1 MESNVNSYKLEQN
14 NKEYVLTTSIIDNEL
29 KISCKNKAEPTTIF
43 SRAFTVED
51 LQKID
56 EIFKIIKVPLDAIK
70 WIDEAL
76 KVQKVGVIDE
86 PPSFKIKFVI
96 TTKGIT
102 NQIDIPLTKEGEKA
116 SVSVKEETKTE
127 VKTNIVEE
135 TKEIKNETTID
146 DLQFNRE
153 VGLDPSKVLR
163 HTLHGDKA
171 SQIMSSIEAEQ
182 KNYLSHMNY
191 NINNTYESYTPQY
204 EGSTNF
210 NIGTTFDSY
219 PVQTQGYQIMEDNTN
234 ITPTF
239 TNYENNYQYEGT
251 NYDINQYSN
260 INVQED
266 ATNYIGNTPEI
277 ITDSTAQY
285 TTMDNNYTFPET
297 STQYNIGEYTE
308 SSAQYVESSNQYA
321 NTYDYSNNISLP
333 IETGEIQTTSGF
345 ESQPYI
351 TPADDISG
359 QLNQFTTTTPNYETY
374 DQGTTG
380 GNYEQYFSNT
390 PEYIPQYN
398 ESSYANA
405 EYNTVETGNI
415 ETYGVETTGNLENFG
430 VNLPET
436 NITENPTN
444 DIEMLKTKVDELMGF
459 KSKMGEL
466 NNFKD
471 KIEQMDLVKSQAEEI
486 KQLKSKI
493 AELTSPKK
501 SEEKTDEETLKNRI
515 KELEDIKLK
524 HEQEIKDL
532 KLQSAK
538 KSEIKEE
545 VEEEEKEEEKEKEK
559 EEKEIKQEVKEEKE
573 IKQEVKEEVKEV
585 KQEINEIKE
594 IKKEAPKIEKRHVFG
609 ERTQKYKV
617 KGNIIHNKDEIE
629 LITRKIN
636 KVNKKI
642 TLNLIYKATVDS
654 DKASAFHEKCD
665 GAKSSL
671 VLIETD
677 DGKRFGGFTTSSWSG
692 DCIDKKDEDAF
703 VFSLD
708 KMKVYTNI
716 PDEDAIGCYPKYG
729 PIFLGCQIRIYDN
742 AFTKGG
748 TTFEKGLNYNTEEDY
763 ELTDGNREFK
773 VKEIEVYEVVA
784 E

>member
-14 NKEYVLTTSIIDNEL
+14 NKDYILTTSIIDNEL
-29 KISCKNKAEPTTIF
+29 KISCKNKEDPTLIY
-43 SRAFTVED
+43 SRTFTMEA

-56 EIFKIIKVPLDAIK
+56 EIFKIIKTPLDAIK

-76 KVQKVGVIDE
+76 KVQKVGIIDE
-86 PPSFKIKFVI
+86 ASSFKLKFVI

-102 NQIDIPLTKEGEKA
+102 NQIDIPLNKEGEKA
-116 SVSVKEETKTE
+116 SISVKEETKTE
-127 VKTNIVEE
+127 IKTDIVEE
-135 TKEIKNETTID
+135 SKEIKKEETID
-146 DLQFNRE
+146 DNQFSRE
-153 VGLDPSKVLR
+153 IGLDPSKVLR

-171 SQIMSSIEAEQ
+171 SQILSSIEEEQ
-182 KNYLSHMNY
+182 KNILSQINY
-191 NINNTYESYTPQY
+191 NINNTYDSFTPQY
-204 EGSTNF
+204 EENTNI
-210 NIGTTFDSY
+210 NIGTTFDSF
-219 PVQTQGYQIMEDNTN
+219 PVQEQGYQITEDNTN
-234 ITPTF
+234 IIPTV
-239 TNYENNYQYEGT
+239 TSNETNYQYEGT
-251 NYDINQYSN
+251 NYDLNQYSN
-260 INVQED
+260 TYVQED
-266 ATNYIGNTPEI
+266 VTNIVGNTPEI
-277 ITDSTAQY
+277 LTDSTAQY

-308 SSAQYVESSNQYA
+308 SSAQYAESSNQYT
-321 NTYDYSNNISLP
+321 NTYDFSNNVELP
-333 IETGEIQTTSGF
+333 VETGEIQTSSGF
-345 ESQPYI
+345 DYSKPYI
-351 TPADDISG
+351 APADDISG
-359 QLNQFTTTTPNYETY
+359 QLNQFTTTTTTTNYENY

-380 GNYEQYFSNT
+380 ENYEQYISNAT
-390 PEYIPQYN
+390 ENIPQYS
-398 ESSYANA
+398 ESNYVNA

-415 ETYGVETTGNLENFG
+415 ETYGVESTANLENYG
-430 VNLPET
+430 VNIAET
-436 NITENPTN
+436 NIITDNNQTN

-459 KSKMGEL
+459 KSQIGEL
-466 NNFKD
+466 NNFKE
-471 KIEQMDLVKSQAEEI
+471 KIEQMDLVKTQAEEI

-501 SEEKTDEETLKNRI
+501 SEEKTDEESLKNKI
-515 KELEDIKLK
+515 KELEYIKLK
-524 HEQEIKDL
+524 YEQEIKDL

-538 KSEIKEE
+538 KSE
-545 VEEEEKEEEKEKEK
+545 
-559 EEKEIKQEVKEEKE
+559 VKEEKE
-573 IKQEVKEEVKEV
+573 VKV
-585 KQEINEIKE
+585 E
-594 IKKEAPKIEKRHVFG
+594 IKKEAPKIEKKHVFG
-609 ERTQKYKV
+609 EKTQKYKV
-617 KGNIIHNKDEIE
+617 KGDIIHNKDEIE

-665 GAKSSL
+665 SAKSSL
-671 VLIETD
+671 VLVETD
-677 DGKRFGGFTTSSWSG
+677 EGKRFGGFTTSSWSG
-692 DCIDKKDEDAF
+692 DCVDKKDEDAF

-708 KMKVYTNI
+708 KMKVYPNI

-748 TTFEKGLNYNTEEDY
+748 TTFEKGLNFNTQEDY

>member
-14 NKEYVLTTSIIDNEL
+14 NKDYILTTSIIDNEL
-29 KISCKNKAEPTTIF
+29 KISCENKEDPTLIYSRTFTIE
-43 SRAFTVED
+43 AF
-51 LQKID
+51 QKID
-56 EIFKIIKVPLDAIK
+56 EIFKIIKTPLDAIK

-76 KVQKVGVIDE
+76 KVQKVGIIDE
-86 PPSFKIKFVI
+86 ASSFKLKFVI
-96 TTKGIT
+96 TTKGVT
-102 NQIDIPLTKEGEKA
+102 NQIDIPLNKEGEKA
-116 SVSVKEETKTE
+116 SISVKEETKTE
-127 VKTNIVEE
+127 IKTDIVEE
-135 TKEIKNETTID
+135 SKEIKKEETID
-146 DLQFNRE
+146 DNQFSRE
-153 VGLDPSKVLR
+153 IGLDPSKVLK

-171 SQIMSSIEAEQ
+171 SQILSSIEEEQ
-182 KNYLSHMNY
+182 KNILSQINY
-191 NINNTYESYTPQY
+191 NINNTYDSFTPQY
-204 EGSTNF
+204 EENTNM
-210 NIGTTFDSY
+210 NIGTTFDSF
-219 PVQTQGYQIMEDNTN
+219 PVQEQGYQITEDNTN
-234 ITPTF
+234 IIPTV
-239 TNYENNYQYEGT
+239 TSNETNYQYEGT
-251 NYDINQYSN
+251 NYDLNQYSN
-260 INVQED
+260 TYVQED
-266 ATNYIGNTPEI
+266 VTNIVGNTPEI
-277 ITDSTAQY
+277 LTDSTAQY

-308 SSAQYVESSNQYA
+308 SSAQYAESSNQYT
-321 NTYDYSNNISLP
+321 NTYDFSNNVELP
-333 IETGEIQTTSGF
+333 VETGEIQTSSGF
-345 ESQPYI
+345 DYSKPYI
-351 TPADDISG
+351 APADDISG
-359 QLNQFTTTTPNYETY
+359 QLNQFTTTTTTTNYENY

-380 GNYEQYFSNT
+380 ENYEQYISNAT
-390 PEYIPQYN
+390 ENIPQYS
-398 ESSYANA
+398 ESNYVNA

-415 ETYGVETTGNLENFG
+415 ETYGVESTANLENYG
-430 VNLPET
+430 VNIAET
-436 NITENPTN
+436 NIITDNNQTN

-459 KSKMGEL
+459 KSQIGEL
-466 NNFKD
+466 NNFKE
-471 KIEQMDLVKSQAEEI
+471 KIEQMDLVKTQAEEI

-501 SEEKTDEETLKNRI
+501 SEEKTDEESLKNKI

-538 KSEIKEE
+538 KSEVK
-545 VEEEEKEEEKEKEK
+545 EEKEKE
-559 EEKEIKQEVKEEKE
+559 VK
-573 IKQEVKEEVKEV
+573 V
-585 KQEINEIKE
+585 E
-594 IKKEAPKIEKRHVFG
+594 IKKEAPKIEKKHVFG
-609 ERTQKYKV
+609 EKTQKYKV
-617 KGNIIHNKDEIE
+617 KGDIIHNKDEIE

-665 GAKSSL
+665 SAKSSL
-671 VLIETD
+671 VLVETD
-677 DGKRFGGFTTSSWSG
+677 EGKRFGGFTTSSWSG
-692 DCIDKKDEDAF
+692 DCVDKKDEDAF

-708 KMKVYTNI
+708 KMKVYPNI

-748 TTFEKGLNYNTEEDY
+748 TTFEKGLNFNTQEDY

>member
-14 NKEYVLTTSIIDNEL
+14 NKDYILTTSIIDNEL
-29 KISCKNKAEPTTIF
+29 KISCKNKDDPTLIYSRTFTIE
-43 SRAFTVED
+43 A

-56 EIFKIIKVPLDAIK
+56 EIFKIIKTPLDAIK

-76 KVQKVGVIDE
+76 KVQKVGIIDE
-86 PPSFKIKFVI
+86 ASSFKLKFVI

-102 NQIDIPLTKEGEKA
+102 NQIDIPLNKEGEKA
-116 SVSVKEETKTE
+116 SISVKEETKTE
-127 VKTNIVEE
+127 IKTDIVEE
-135 TKEIKNETTID
+135 SKEIKKEETID
-146 DLQFNRE
+146 DNQFSRE
-153 VGLDPSKVLR
+153 IGLDPSKVLR

-171 SQIMSSIEAEQ
+171 SQILSSIEEEQ
-182 KNYLSHMNY
+182 KNILSQINY
-191 NINNTYESYTPQY
+191 NINNTYDSFTPQY
-204 EGSTNF
+204 EENTNI
-210 NIGTTFDSY
+210 NIGTTFDSF
-219 PVQTQGYQIMEDNTN
+219 PVQEQGYQITEDNTN
-234 ITPTF
+234 IIPTV
-239 TNYENNYQYEGT
+239 TSNETNYQYEGT
-251 NYDINQYSN
+251 NYDLNQYSN
-260 INVQED
+260 TYVQED
-266 ATNYIGNTPEI
+266 VTNIVGNTPEI
-277 ITDSTAQY
+277 LTDSTAQY

-308 SSAQYVESSNQYA
+308 SSAQYAESSNQYT
-321 NTYDYSNNISLP
+321 NTYDFSNNVELP
-333 IETGEIQTTSGF
+333 VETGEIQTSSGF
-345 ESQPYI
+345 DYSKPYI
-351 TPADDISG
+351 APADDISG
-359 QLNQFTTTTPNYETY
+359 QLNQFTTTTTTNYENY

-380 GNYEQYFSNT
+380 ENYEQYISNST
-390 PEYIPQYN
+390 ENIPQYS
-398 ESSYANA
+398 ESNYVNA

-415 ETYGVETTGNLENFG
+415 ETYGVESTANLENYG
-430 VNLPET
+430 VNIAET
-436 NITENPTN
+436 NIITDNNQTN

-459 KSKMGEL
+459 KSQIGEL
-466 NNFKD
+466 NNFKE
-471 KIEQMDLVKSQAEEI
+471 KIEQMDLVKTQAEEI

-501 SEEKTDEETLKNRI
+501 SEEKTDEESLKNKI

-538 KSEIKEE
+538 KSEVK
-545 VEEEEKEEEKEKEK
+545 EEKEKE
-559 EEKEIKQEVKEEKE
+559 VK
-573 IKQEVKEEVKEV
+573 V
-585 KQEINEIKE
+585 E
-594 IKKEAPKIEKRHVFG
+594 IKKEAPKIEKKHVFG
-609 ERTQKYKV
+609 EKTQKYKV
-617 KGNIIHNKDEIE
+617 KGDIIHNKDEIE

-665 GAKSSL
+665 SAKSSL
-671 VLIETD
+671 VLVETD
-677 DGKRFGGFTTSSWSG
+677 EGKRFGGFTTSSWSG
-692 DCIDKKDEDAF
+692 DCVDKKDEDAF

-708 KMKVYTNI
+708 KMKVYPNI

-748 TTFEKGLNYNTEEDY
+748 TTFEKGLNFNTQEDY

>member
-14 NKEYVLTTSIIDNEL
+14 NKDYILTTSIIDNEL
-29 KISCKNKAEPTTIF
+29 KISCKNKEDPTLIYSRTFTIE
-43 SRAFTVED
+43 A

-56 EIFKIIKVPLDAIK
+56 EIFKIIKTPLDAIK

-76 KVQKVGVIDE
+76 KVQKVGIIDE
-86 PPSFKIKFVI
+86 ASSFKLKFVI

-102 NQIDIPLTKEGEKA
+102 NQIDIPLNKEGEKA
-116 SVSVKEETKTE
+116 SISVKEETKTE
-127 VKTNIVEE
+127 IKTDIVEE
-135 TKEIKNETTID
+135 SKEIKKEETID
-146 DLQFNRE
+146 DNQFSRE
-153 VGLDPSKVLR
+153 IGLDPSKVLR

-171 SQIMSSIEAEQ
+171 SQILSSIEEEQ
-182 KNYLSHMNY
+182 KNILSQINY
-191 NINNTYESYTPQY
+191 NINNTYDSFTPQY
-204 EGSTNF
+204 EENTNI
-210 NIGTTFDSY
+210 NIGTTFDSF
-219 PVQTQGYQIMEDNTN
+219 PVQDQGYQITEDNTN
-234 ITPTF
+234 IIPTV
-239 TNYENNYQYEGT
+239 TSNETNYQYEGT
-251 NYDINQYSN
+251 NYDLNQYSN
-260 INVQED
+260 TYVQED
-266 ATNYIGNTPEI
+266 VTNIVGNTPEI
-277 ITDSTAQY
+277 LTDSTAQY

-308 SSAQYVESSNQYA
+308 SSAQYAESSNQYT
-321 NTYDYSNNISLP
+321 NTYDYSNNVELP
-333 IETGEIQTTSGF
+333 VETGEIQTSSGF
-345 ESQPYI
+345 DYSKPYI
-351 TPADDISG
+351 APADDISG
-359 QLNQFTTTTPNYETY
+359 QLNQFTTTTTTTNYENY

-380 GNYEQYFSNT
+380 ENYEQYISNAT
-390 PEYIPQYN
+390 ENIPQYS
-398 ESSYANA
+398 ESNYVNA

-415 ETYGVETTGNLENFG
+415 ETYGVESTANLENYG
-430 VNLPET
+430 VNIAET
-436 NITENPTN
+436 NIITDNNQTN

-459 KSKMGEL
+459 KSQIGEL
-466 NNFKD
+466 NNFKE
-471 KIEQMDLVKSQAEEI
+471 KIEQMDLVKTQAEEI

-501 SEEKTDEETLKNRI
+501 SEEKTDEESLKNKI

-538 KSEIKEE
+538 KSEVK
-545 VEEEEKEEEKEKEK
+545 EEKEKE
-559 EEKEIKQEVKEEKE
+559 VK
-573 IKQEVKEEVKEV
+573 V
-585 KQEINEIKE
+585 E
-594 IKKEAPKIEKRHVFG
+594 IKKEAPKIEKKHVFG
-609 ERTQKYKV
+609 EKTQKYKV
-617 KGNIIHNKDEIE
+617 KGDIIHNKDEIE

-665 GAKSSL
+665 SAKSSL
-671 VLIETD
+671 VLVETD
-677 DGKRFGGFTTSSWSG
+677 EGKRFGGFTTSSWSG
-692 DCIDKKDEDAF
+692 DCVDKKDEDAF

-708 KMKVYTNI
+708 KMKVYPNI

-748 TTFEKGLNYNTEEDY
+748 TTFEKGLNFNTQEDY

>member
-14 NKEYVLTTSIIDNEL
+14 NKDYILTTSIIDNEL
-29 KISCKNKAEPTTIF
+29 KISCKNKEDPTLIY
-43 SRAFTVED
+43 SRTFTMEA

-56 EIFKIIKVPLDAIK
+56 EIFKIIKTPLDAIK

-76 KVQKVGVIDE
+76 KVQKVGIIDE
-86 PPSFKIKFVI
+86 ASSFKLKFVI

-102 NQIDIPLTKEGEKA
+102 NQIDIPLNKEGEKA
-116 SVSVKEETKTE
+116 SISVKEETKTE
-127 VKTNIVEE
+127 IKTDIVEE
-135 TKEIKNETTID
+135 SKEIKKEETID
-146 DLQFNRE
+146 DNQFSRE
-153 VGLDPSKVLR
+153 IGLDPSKVLR

-171 SQIMSSIEAEQ
+171 SQILSSIEEEQ
-182 KNYLSHMNY
+182 KNILSQINY
-191 NINNTYESYTPQY
+191 NINNTYDSFTPQY
-204 EGSTNF
+204 EENTNI
-210 NIGTTFDSY
+210 NIGTTFDSF
-219 PVQTQGYQIMEDNTN
+219 PVQDQGYQITEDNTN
-234 ITPTF
+234 IIPTV
-239 TNYENNYQYEGT
+239 TSNETNYQYEGT
-251 NYDINQYSN
+251 NYDLNQYSN
-260 INVQED
+260 TYVQED
-266 ATNYIGNTPEI
+266 VTNIVGNTPEI
-277 ITDSTAQY
+277 LTDSTAQY

-308 SSAQYVESSNQYA
+308 SSAQYAESSNQYT
-321 NTYDYSNNISLP
+321 NTYDFSNNVELP
-333 IETGEIQTTSGF
+333 VETGEIQTSSGF
-345 ESQPYI
+345 DYSKPYI
-351 TPADDISG
+351 APADDISG
-359 QLNQFTTTTPNYETY
+359 QLNQFTTTTTTTNYENY

-380 GNYEQYFSNT
+380 ENYDQYISNAT
-390 PEYIPQYN
+390 ENIPQYS
-398 ESSYANA
+398 ESNYVNA

-415 ETYGVETTGNLENFG
+415 ETYGVESTANLENYG
-430 VNLPET
+430 VNIAET
-436 NITENPTN
+436 NIITDNNQTN

-459 KSKMGEL
+459 KSQIGEL
-466 NNFKD
+466 NNFKE
-471 KIEQMDLVKSQAEEI
+471 KIEQMDLVKTQAEEI

-501 SEEKTDEETLKNRI
+501 SEEKTDEESLKNKI

-538 KSEIKEE
+538 KSEVK
-545 VEEEEKEEEKEKEK
+545 EEKEKE
-559 EEKEIKQEVKEEKE
+559 VK
-573 IKQEVKEEVKEV
+573 V
-585 KQEINEIKE
+585 E
-594 IKKEAPKIEKRHVFG
+594 IKKEAPKIEKKHVFG
-609 ERTQKYKV
+609 EKTQKYKV
-617 KGNIIHNKDEIE
+617 KGDIIHNKDEIE

-665 GAKSSL
+665 SAKSSL
-671 VLIETD
+671 VLVETD
-677 DGKRFGGFTTSSWSG
+677 EGKRFGGFTTSSWSG
-692 DCIDKKDEDAF
+692 DCVDKKDEDAF

-708 KMKVYTNI
+708 KMKVYPNI

-748 TTFEKGLNYNTEEDY
+748 TTFEKGLNFNTQEDY

>member
-14 NKEYVLTTSIIDNEL
+14 NKDYILTTSIIDNEL
-29 KISCKNKAEPTTIF
+29 KISCKNKEDPTLIY
-43 SRAFTVED
+43 SRTFTMEA

-56 EIFKIIKVPLDAIK
+56 EIFKIIKTPLDAIK

-76 KVQKVGVIDE
+76 KVQKVGIIDE
-86 PPSFKIKFVI
+86 ASSFKLKFVI

-102 NQIDIPLTKEGEKA
+102 NQIDIPLNKEGEKA
-116 SVSVKEETKTE
+116 SISVKEETKTE
-127 VKTNIVEE
+127 IKTDIVEE
-135 TKEIKNETTID
+135 SKEIKKEETID
-146 DLQFNRE
+146 DNQFSRE
-153 VGLDPSKVLR
+153 IGLDPSKVLR

-171 SQIMSSIEAEQ
+171 SQILSSIEEEQ
-182 KNYLSHMNY
+182 KNILSQINY
-191 NINNTYESYTPQY
+191 NINNTYDSFTPQY
-204 EGSTNF
+204 EENTNM
-210 NIGTTFDSY
+210 NIGTTFDSF
-219 PVQTQGYQIMEDNTN
+219 PVQEQGYQITEDNTN
-234 ITPTF
+234 IIPTV
-239 TNYENNYQYEGT
+239 TSNETNYQYEGT
-251 NYDINQYSN
+251 NYDLNQYSN
-260 INVQED
+260 TYVQED
-266 ATNYIGNTPEI
+266 VTNIVGNTPEI
-277 ITDSTAQY
+277 LTDSTAQY

-308 SSAQYVESSNQYA
+308 SSAQYAESSNQYT
-321 NTYDYSNNISLP
+321 NTYDFSNNVELP
-333 IETGEIQTTSGF
+333 VETGEIQTSSGF
-345 ESQPYI
+345 DYSKPYI
-351 TPADDISG
+351 APADDISG
-359 QLNQFTTTTPNYETY
+359 QLNQFTTTTTTTNYENY

-380 GNYEQYFSNT
+380 ENYEQYISNST
-390 PEYIPQYN
+390 ENIPQYS
-398 ESSYANA
+398 ESNYVNA

-415 ETYGVETTGNLENFG
+415 ETYGVESTANLENYG
-430 VNLPET
+430 VNIAET
-436 NITENPTN
+436 NIITDNNQTN

-459 KSKMGEL
+459 KSQIGEL
-466 NNFKD
+466 NNFKE
-471 KIEQMDLVKSQAEEI
+471 KIEQMDLVKTQAEEI

-501 SEEKTDEETLKNRI
+501 SEEKTDEESLKNKI
-515 KELEDIKLK
+515 KELEYIKLK
-524 HEQEIKDL
+524 YEQEIKDL

-538 KSEIKEE
+538 KSE
-545 VEEEEKEEEKEKEK
+545 
-559 EEKEIKQEVKEEKE
+559 VKEEKE
-573 IKQEVKEEVKEV
+573 VKV
-585 KQEINEIKE
+585 E
-594 IKKEAPKIEKRHVFG
+594 IKKEAPKIEKKHVFG
-609 ERTQKYKV
+609 EKTQKYKV
-617 KGNIIHNKDEIE
+617 KGDIIHNKDEIE

-665 GAKSSL
+665 SAKSSL
-671 VLIETD
+671 VLVETD
-677 DGKRFGGFTTSSWSG
+677 EGKRFGGFTTSSWSG
-692 DCIDKKDEDAF
+692 DCVDKKDEDAF

-708 KMKVYTNI
+708 KMKVYPNI

-748 TTFEKGLNYNTEEDY
+748 TTFEKGLNFNTQEDY

>member
-14 NKEYVLTTSIIDNEL
+14 NKDYILTTSIIDNEL
-29 KISCKNKAEPTTIF
+29 KISCKNKDDPTLIYSRTFTIE
-43 SRAFTVED
+43 A

-56 EIFKIIKVPLDAIK
+56 EIFKIIKTPLDAIK

-76 KVQKVGVIDE
+76 KVQKVGIIDE
-86 PPSFKIKFVI
+86 ASSFKLKFVI

-102 NQIDIPLTKEGEKA
+102 NQIDIPLNKEGEKA
-116 SVSVKEETKTE
+116 SISVKEETKTE
-127 VKTNIVEE
+127 IKTDIVEE
-135 TKEIKNETTID
+135 SKEIKKEETID
-146 DLQFNRE
+146 DNQFSRE
-153 VGLDPSKVLR
+153 IGLDPSKVLR

-171 SQIMSSIEAEQ
+171 SQILSSIEEEQ
-182 KNYLSHMNY
+182 KNILSQINY
-191 NINNTYESYTPQY
+191 NINNTYDSFTPQY
-204 EGSTNF
+204 EENTNI
-210 NIGTTFDSY
+210 NIGTTFDSF
-219 PVQTQGYQIMEDNTN
+219 PVQEQGYQITEDNTN
-234 ITPTF
+234 IIPTV
-239 TNYENNYQYEGT
+239 TSNETNYQYEGT
-251 NYDINQYSN
+251 NYDLNQYSN
-260 INVQED
+260 TYVQED
-266 ATNYIGNTPEI
+266 VTNIVGNTPEI
-277 ITDSTAQY
+277 LTDSTAQY

-308 SSAQYVESSNQYA
+308 SSAQYAESSNQYT
-321 NTYDYSNNISLP
+321 NTYDFSNNVELP
-333 IETGEIQTTSGF
+333 VETGEIQTSSGF
-345 ESQPYI
+345 DYSKPYI
-351 TPADDISG
+351 APADDISG
-359 QLNQFTTTTPNYETY
+359 QLNQFTTTTTTTNYENY

-380 GNYEQYFSNT
+380 ENYEQYISNAT
-390 PEYIPQYN
+390 ENIPQYS
-398 ESSYANA
+398 ESNYVNA

-415 ETYGVETTGNLENFG
+415 ETYGVESTANLENYG
-430 VNLPET
+430 VNIAET
-436 NITENPTN
+436 NIITDNNQTN

-459 KSKMGEL
+459 KSQIGEL
-466 NNFKD
+466 NNFKE
-471 KIEQMDLVKSQAEEI
+471 KIEQMDLVKTQAEEI

-501 SEEKTDEETLKNRI
+501 SEEKTDEESLKNKI

-538 KSEIKEE
+538 KSEVK
-545 VEEEEKEEEKEKEK
+545 EEKEKE
-559 EEKEIKQEVKEEKE
+559 VK
-573 IKQEVKEEVKEV
+573 V
-585 KQEINEIKE
+585 E
-594 IKKEAPKIEKRHVFG
+594 IKKEAPKIEKKHVFG
-609 ERTQKYKV
+609 EKTQKYKV
-617 KGNIIHNKDEIE
+617 KGDIIHNKDEIE

-665 GAKSSL
+665 SAKSSL
-671 VLIETD
+671 VLVETD
-677 DGKRFGGFTTSSWSG
+677 EGKRFGGFTTSSWSG
-692 DCIDKKDEDAF
+692 DCVDKKDEDAF

-708 KMKVYTNI
+708 KMKVYPNI

-748 TTFEKGLNYNTEEDY
+748 TTFEKGLNFNTQEDY

>member
-14 NKEYVLTTSIIDNEL
+14 NKDYILTTSIIDNEL
-29 KISCKNKAEPTTIF
+29 KISCKNKEDPTLIY
-43 SRAFTVED
+43 SRTFTMEA

-56 EIFKIIKVPLDAIK
+56 EIFKIIKTPLDAIK

-76 KVQKVGVIDE
+76 KVQKVGIIDE
-86 PPSFKIKFVI
+86 ASSFKIKFVI

-102 NQIDIPLTKEGEKA
+102 NQIDIPLNKEGEKA
-116 SVSVKEETKTE
+116 SISVKEETKTE
-127 VKTNIVEE
+127 IKTDIVEE
-135 TKEIKNETTID
+135 SKEIKKEETID
-146 DLQFNRE
+146 DNQFSRE
-153 VGLDPSKVLR
+153 IGLDPSKVLR

-171 SQIMSSIEAEQ
+171 SQILSSIEEEQ
-182 KNYLSHMNY
+182 KNILSQINY
-191 NINNTYESYTPQY
+191 NINNTYDSFTPQY
-204 EGSTNF
+204 EENTNI
-210 NIGTTFDSY
+210 NIGTTFDSF
-219 PVQTQGYQIMEDNTN
+219 PVQEQGYQITEDNTN
-234 ITPTF
+234 IIPTV
-239 TNYENNYQYEGT
+239 TSNETNYQYEGT
-251 NYDINQYSN
+251 NYDLNQYSN
-260 INVQED
+260 TYVQED
-266 ATNYIGNTPEI
+266 VTNIVGNTPEI
-277 ITDSTAQY
+277 LTDSTAQY

-308 SSAQYVESSNQYA
+308 SSAQYAESSNQYT
-321 NTYDYSNNISLP
+321 NTYDFSNNVELP
-333 IETGEIQTTSGF
+333 VETGEIQTSSGF
-345 ESQPYI
+345 DYSKPYI
-351 TPADDISG
+351 APADDISG
-359 QLNQFTTTTPNYETY
+359 QLNQFTTTTTTTNYENY
-374 DQGTTG
+374 EQGTTG
-380 GNYEQYFSNT
+380 ENYEQYISNAT
-390 PEYIPQYN
+390 ENIPQYS
-398 ESSYANA
+398 ESNYVNA

-415 ETYGVETTGNLENFG
+415 ETYGVESTANLENYG
-430 VNLPET
+430 VNIAET
-436 NITENPTN
+436 NIITDNNQTN

-459 KSKMGEL
+459 KSQIGEL
-466 NNFKD
+466 NNFKE
-471 KIEQMDLVKSQAEEI
+471 KIEQMDLVKTQAEEI

-501 SEEKTDEETLKNRI
+501 SEEKTDEESLKNKI

-538 KSEIKEE
+538 KSE
-545 VEEEEKEEEKEKEK
+545 
-559 EEKEIKQEVKEEKE
+559 VKEEKE
-573 IKQEVKEEVKEV
+573 VKV
-585 KQEINEIKE
+585 E
-594 IKKEAPKIEKRHVFG
+594 IKKEAPKIEKKHVFG
-609 ERTQKYKV
+609 EKTQKYKV
-617 KGNIIHNKDEIE
+617 KGDIIHNKDEIE

-665 GAKSSL
+665 SAKSSL
-671 VLIETD
+671 VLVETD
-677 DGKRFGGFTTSSWSG
+677 EGKRFGGFTTSSWSG
-692 DCIDKKDEDAF
+692 DCVDKKDEDAF

-708 KMKVYTNI
+708 KMKVYPNI

-748 TTFEKGLNYNTEEDY
+748 TTFEKGLNFNTQEDY

>member
-14 NKEYVLTTSIIDNEL
+14 NKDYILTTSIIDNEL
-29 KISCKNKAEPTTIF
+29 KISCENKEDPTLIYSRTFTIE
-43 SRAFTVED
+43 AF
-51 LQKID
+51 QKID
-56 EIFKIIKVPLDAIK
+56 EIFKIIKTPLDAIK

-76 KVQKVGVIDE
+76 KVQKVGIIDE
-86 PPSFKIKFVI
+86 ASSFKLKFVI

-102 NQIDIPLTKEGEKA
+102 NQIDIPLNKEGEKA
-116 SVSVKEETKTE
+116 SISVKEETKTE
-127 VKTNIVEE
+127 IKTDIVEE
-135 TKEIKNETTID
+135 SKEIKKEETID
-146 DLQFNRE
+146 DNQYSRE
-153 VGLDPSKVLR
+153 IGLDPSKVLK

-171 SQIMSSIEAEQ
+171 SQILSSIEEEQ
-182 KNYLSHMNY
+182 KNILSQINY
-191 NINNTYESYTPQY
+191 NINNTYDSFTPQY
-204 EGSTNF
+204 EENTNI
-210 NIGTTFDSY
+210 NIGTTFDSF
-219 PVQTQGYQIMEDNTN
+219 PVQDQGYQITEDNTN
-234 ITPTF
+234 IIPTV
-239 TNYENNYQYEGT
+239 TSNETNYQYEGT
-251 NYDINQYSN
+251 NYDLNQYSN
-260 INVQED
+260 TYVQED
-266 ATNYIGNTPEI
+266 VTNIVGNTPEI
-277 ITDSTAQY
+277 LTDSTAQY

-308 SSAQYVESSNQYA
+308 SSAQYAESSNQYT
-321 NTYDYSNNISLP
+321 NTYDFSNNVELP
-333 IETGEIQTTSGF
+333 VETGEIQTSSGF
-345 ESQPYI
+345 DYSKPYI
-351 TPADDISG
+351 APADDISG
-359 QLNQFTTTTPNYETY
+359 QLNQFTTTTTTTNYENY

-380 GNYEQYFSNT
+380 ENYEQYISNAT
-390 PEYIPQYN
+390 ENIPQYS
-398 ESSYANA
+398 ESNYVNA

-415 ETYGVETTGNLENFG
+415 ETYGVESTANLENYG
-430 VNLPET
+430 VNIAET
-436 NITENPTN
+436 NIITDNNQTN

-459 KSKMGEL
+459 KSQIGEL
-466 NNFKD
+466 NNFKE
-471 KIEQMDLVKSQAEEI
+471 KIEQMDLVKTQAEEI

-501 SEEKTDEETLKNRI
+501 SEEKTDEESLKNKI

-538 KSEIKEE
+538 KSEVK
-545 VEEEEKEEEKEKEK
+545 EEKEKE
-559 EEKEIKQEVKEEKE
+559 VK
-573 IKQEVKEEVKEV
+573 V
-585 KQEINEIKE
+585 E
-594 IKKEAPKIEKRHVFG
+594 IKKEAPKIEKKHVFG
-609 ERTQKYKV
+609 EKTQKYKV
-617 KGNIIHNKDEIE
+617 KGDIIHNKDEIE

-665 GAKSSL
+665 SAKSSL
-671 VLIETD
+671 VLVETD
-677 DGKRFGGFTTSSWSG
+677 EGKRFGGFTTSSWSG
-692 DCIDKKDEDAF
+692 DCVDKKDEDAF

-708 KMKVYTNI
+708 KMKVYPNI

-748 TTFEKGLNYNTEEDY
+748 TTFEKGLNFNTQEDY

>member
-14 NKEYVLTTSIIDNEL
+14 NKDYILTTSIIDNEL
-29 KISCKNKAEPTTIF
+29 KISCKNKEDPTLIYSRTFTIE
-43 SRAFTVED
+43 A

-56 EIFKIIKVPLDAIK
+56 EIFKIIKTPLDAIK

-76 KVQKVGVIDE
+76 KVQKVGIIDE
-86 PPSFKIKFVI
+86 ASSFKIKFVI

-102 NQIDIPLTKEGEKA
+102 NQIDIPLNKEGEKA
-116 SVSVKEETKTE
+116 SISVKEETKTE
-127 VKTNIVEE
+127 IKTDIVEE
-135 TKEIKNETTID
+135 SKEIKKEETID
-146 DLQFNRE
+146 DNQFSRE
-153 VGLDPSKVLR
+153 IGLDPSKVLR

-171 SQIMSSIEAEQ
+171 SQILSSIEEEQ
-182 KNYLSHMNY
+182 KNILSQINY
-191 NINNTYESYTPQY
+191 NINNTYDSFTPQY
-204 EGSTNF
+204 EENTNI
-210 NIGTTFDSY
+210 NIGTTFDSF
-219 PVQTQGYQIMEDNTN
+219 PVQDQGYQITEDNTN
-234 ITPTF
+234 IIPTV
-239 TNYENNYQYEGT
+239 TSNETNYQYEGT
-251 NYDINQYSN
+251 NYDLNQYSN
-260 INVQED
+260 TYVQED
-266 ATNYIGNTPEI
+266 VTNIVGNTPEI
-277 ITDSTAQY
+277 LTDSTTQY

-308 SSAQYVESSNQYA
+308 SSAQYAESSNQYT
-321 NTYDYSNNISLP
+321 NTYDFSNNVELP
-333 IETGEIQTTSGF
+333 VETGEIQTSSGF
-345 ESQPYI
+345 DYSKPYI
-351 TPADDISG
+351 APADDISG
-359 QLNQFTTTTPNYETY
+359 QLNQFTTTTTTTNYENY

-380 GNYEQYFSNT
+380 ENYEQYISNAT
-390 PEYIPQYN
+390 ENIPQYS
-398 ESSYANA
+398 ESNYVNA

-415 ETYGVETTGNLENFG
+415 ETYGVESTANLENYG
-430 VNLPET
+430 VNIAET
-436 NITENPTN
+436 NIITDNNQTN

-459 KSKMGEL
+459 KSQIGEL
-466 NNFKD
+466 NNFKE
-471 KIEQMDLVKSQAEEI
+471 KIEQMDLVKTQAEEI

-501 SEEKTDEETLKNRI
+501 SEEKTDEESLKNKI

-538 KSEIKEE
+538 KSEVK
-545 VEEEEKEEEKEKEK
+545 EEKEKE
-559 EEKEIKQEVKEEKE
+559 VK
-573 IKQEVKEEVKEV
+573 V
-585 KQEINEIKE
+585 E
-594 IKKEAPKIEKRHVFG
+594 IKKEAPKIEKKHVFG
-609 ERTQKYKV
+609 EKTQKYKV
-617 KGNIIHNKDEIE
+617 KGDIIHNKDEIE

-665 GAKSSL
+665 SAKSSL
-671 VLIETD
+671 VLVETD
-677 DGKRFGGFTTSSWSG
+677 EGKRFGGFTTSSWSG
-692 DCIDKKDEDAF
+692 DCVDKKDEDAF

-708 KMKVYTNI
+708 KMKVYPNI

-748 TTFEKGLNYNTEEDY
+748 TTFEKGLNFNTQEDY

>member
-14 NKEYVLTTSIIDNEL
+14 NKDYILTTSIIDNEL
-29 KISCKNKAEPTTIF
+29 KISCKNKEDPTLIY
-43 SRAFTVED
+43 SRTFTMEA

-56 EIFKIIKVPLDAIK
+56 EIFKIIKTPLDAIK

-76 KVQKVGVIDE
+76 KVQKVGIIDE
-86 PPSFKIKFVI
+86 ASSFKIKFVI

-102 NQIDIPLTKEGEKA
+102 NQIDIPLNKEGEKA
-116 SVSVKEETKTE
+116 SISVKEETKTE
-127 VKTNIVEE
+127 IKTDIVEE
-135 TKEIKNETTID
+135 SKEIKKEETID
-146 DLQFNRE
+146 DNQFSRE
-153 VGLDPSKVLR
+153 IGLDPSKVLR

-171 SQIMSSIEAEQ
+171 SQILSSIEEEQ
-182 KNYLSHMNY
+182 KNILSQINY
-191 NINNTYESYTPQY
+191 NINNTYDSFTPQY
-204 EGSTNF
+204 EENTNI
-210 NIGTTFDSY
+210 NIGTTFDSF
-219 PVQTQGYQIMEDNTN
+219 PVQDQGYQITEDNTN
-234 ITPTF
+234 IIPTV
-239 TNYENNYQYEGT
+239 TSNETNYQYEGT
-251 NYDINQYSN
+251 NYDLNQYSN
-260 INVQED
+260 TYVQED
-266 ATNYIGNTPEI
+266 VTNIVGNTPEI
-277 ITDSTAQY
+277 LTDSTAQY

-308 SSAQYVESSNQYA
+308 SSAQYAESSNQYT
-321 NTYDYSNNISLP
+321 NTYDFSNNVELP
-333 IETGEIQTTSGF
+333 VETGEIQTSSGF
-345 ESQPYI
+345 DYSKPYI
-351 TPADDISG
+351 APADDISG
-359 QLNQFTTTTPNYETY
+359 QLNQFTTTTTTTNYENY

-380 GNYEQYFSNT
+380 ENYDQYISNAT
-390 PEYIPQYN
+390 ENIPQYS
-398 ESSYANA
+398 ESNYVNA

-415 ETYGVETTGNLENFG
+415 ETYGVESTANLENYG
-430 VNLPET
+430 VNIAET
-436 NITENPTN
+436 NIITDNNQTN

-459 KSKMGEL
+459 KSQIGEL
-466 NNFKD
+466 NNFKE
-471 KIEQMDLVKSQAEEI
+471 KIEQMDLVKTQAEEI

-501 SEEKTDEETLKNRI
+501 SEEKTDEESLKNKI

-538 KSEIKEE
+538 KSEVK
-545 VEEEEKEEEKEKEK
+545 EEKEKE
-559 EEKEIKQEVKEEKE
+559 VK
-573 IKQEVKEEVKEV
+573 V
-585 KQEINEIKE
+585 E
-594 IKKEAPKIEKRHVFG
+594 IKKEAPKIEKKHVFG
-609 ERTQKYKV
+609 EKTQKYKV
-617 KGNIIHNKDEIE
+617 KGDIIHNKDEIE

-665 GAKSSL
+665 SAKSSL
-671 VLIETD
+671 VLVETD
-677 DGKRFGGFTTSSWSG
+677 EGKRFGGFTTSSWSG
-692 DCIDKKDEDAF
+692 DCVDKKDEDAF

-708 KMKVYTNI
+708 KMKVYPNI

-748 TTFEKGLNYNTEEDY
+748 TTFEKGLNFNTQEDY

>member
-14 NKEYVLTTSIIDNEL
+14 NKDYILTTSIIDNEL
-29 KISCKNKAEPTTIF
+29 KISCKNKEDPTLIY
-43 SRAFTVED
+43 SRTFTMEA

-56 EIFKIIKVPLDAIK
+56 EIFKIIKTPLDAIK

-76 KVQKVGVIDE
+76 KVQKVGIIDE
-86 PPSFKIKFVI
+86 ASSFKIKFVI

-102 NQIDIPLTKEGEKA
+102 NQIDIPLNKEGEKA
-116 SVSVKEETKTE
+116 SISVKEETKTE
-127 VKTNIVEE
+127 IKTDIVEE
-135 TKEIKNETTID
+135 SKEIKKEETID
-146 DLQFNRE
+146 DNQFSRE
-153 VGLDPSKVLR
+153 IGLDPSKVLR

-171 SQIMSSIEAEQ
+171 SQILSSIEEEQ
-182 KNYLSHMNY
+182 KNILSQINY
-191 NINNTYESYTPQY
+191 NINNTYDSFTPQY
-204 EGSTNF
+204 EENTNI
-210 NIGTTFDSY
+210 NIGTTFDSF
-219 PVQTQGYQIMEDNTN
+219 PVQEQGYQITEDNTN
-234 ITPTF
+234 IIPTV
-239 TNYENNYQYEGT
+239 TSNETNYQYEGT
-251 NYDINQYSN
+251 NYDLNQYSN
-260 INVQED
+260 TYVQED
-266 ATNYIGNTPEI
+266 VTNIVGNTPEI
-277 ITDSTAQY
+277 LTDSTAQY

-308 SSAQYVESSNQYA
+308 SSAQYAESSNQYT
-321 NTYDYSNNISLP
+321 NTYDFSNNVELP
-333 IETGEIQTTSGF
+333 IETGEIQTSSGF
-345 ESQPYI
+345 DSKPYI
-351 TPADDISG
+351 APADDISG
-359 QLNQFTTTTPNYETY
+359 QLNQFTTTTTTTNYENY
-374 DQGTTG
+374 DKGTTG
-380 GNYEQYFSNT
+380 ENYEQYISNAT
-390 PEYIPQYN
+390 ENIPQYS
-398 ESSYANA
+398 ESNYVNA

-415 ETYGVETTGNLENFG
+415 ETYGVESTANLENYG
-430 VNLPET
+430 VNIAET
-436 NITENPTN
+436 NIITDNNQTN

-459 KSKMGEL
+459 KSQIGEL
-466 NNFKD
+466 NNFKE
-471 KIEQMDLVKSQAEEI
+471 KIEQMDLVKTQAEEI

-501 SEEKTDEETLKNRI
+501 SEEKTDEESLKNKI

-532 KLQSAK
+532 KQQSAK
-538 KSEIKEE
+538 KSEVK
-545 VEEEEKEEEKEKEK
+545 EEKEKE
-559 EEKEIKQEVKEEKE
+559 VK
-573 IKQEVKEEVKEV
+573 V
-585 KQEINEIKE
+585 E
-594 IKKEAPKIEKRHVFG
+594 IKKEAPKIEKKHVFG
-609 ERTQKYKV
+609 EKTQKYKV
-617 KGNIIHNKDEIE
+617 KGDIIHNKDEIE

-665 GAKSSL
+665 SAKSSL
-671 VLIETD
+671 VLVETD
-677 DGKRFGGFTTSSWSG
+677 EGKRFGGFTTSSWSG
-692 DCIDKKDEDAF
+692 DCVDKKDEDAF

-708 KMKVYTNI
+708 KMKVYPNI

-748 TTFEKGLNYNTEEDY
+748 TTFEKGLNFNTQEDY

>member
-14 NKEYVLTTSIIDNEL
+14 NKDYILTTSIIDNEL
-29 KISCKNKAEPTTIF
+29 KISCKNKEDPTLIYSRTFTIE
-43 SRAFTVED
+43 A

-56 EIFKIIKVPLDAIK
+56 EIFKIIKTPLDAIK

-76 KVQKVGVIDE
+76 KVQKVGIIDE
-86 PPSFKIKFVI
+86 ASSFKLKFVI

-102 NQIDIPLTKEGEKA
+102 NQIDIPLNKEGEKA
-116 SVSVKEETKTE
+116 SISVKEETKTE
-127 VKTNIVEE
+127 IKTDIVEE
-135 TKEIKNETTID
+135 SKEIKKEETID
-146 DLQFNRE
+146 DNQFSRE
-153 VGLDPSKVLR
+153 IGLDPSKVLK

-171 SQIMSSIEAEQ
+171 SQILSSIEEEQ
-182 KNYLSHMNY
+182 KNILSQINY
-191 NINNTYESYTPQY
+191 NINNTYDSFTPQY
-204 EGSTNF
+204 EENTNM
-210 NIGTTFDSY
+210 NIGTTFDSF
-219 PVQTQGYQIMEDNTN
+219 PVQEQGYQITEDNTN
-234 ITPTF
+234 IIPTV
-239 TNYENNYQYEGT
+239 TSNETNYQYEGT
-251 NYDINQYSN
+251 NYDLNQYSN
-260 INVQED
+260 TYVQED
-266 ATNYIGNTPEI
+266 VTNIVGNTPEI
-277 ITDSTAQY
+277 LTDSTAQY

-308 SSAQYVESSNQYA
+308 SSAQYAESSNQYT
-321 NTYDYSNNISLP
+321 NTYDFSNNVELP
-333 IETGEIQTTSGF
+333 IETGEIQTSSGF
-345 ESQPYI
+345 DYSKPYI
-351 TPADDISG
+351 APADDISG
-359 QLNQFTTTTPNYETY
+359 QLNQFTTTTTTTNYENY

-380 GNYEQYFSNT
+380 ENYEQYISNAT
-390 PEYIPQYN
+390 ENIPQYS
-398 ESSYANA
+398 ESNYVNA

-415 ETYGVETTGNLENFG
+415 ETYGVESTANLENYG
-430 VNLPET
+430 VNITET
-436 NITENPTN
+436 NIITDNNQTN

-459 KSKMGEL
+459 KSQIGEL
-466 NNFKD
+466 NNFKE
-471 KIEQMDLVKSQAEEI
+471 KIEQMDLVKTQAEEI

-501 SEEKTDEETLKNRI
+501 SEEKTDEESLKNKI
-515 KELEDIKLK
+515 KELEYIKLK
-524 HEQEIKDL
+524 YEQEIKDL

-538 KSEIKEE
+538 KSEVK
-545 VEEEEKEEEKEKEK
+545 EEKEKE
-559 EEKEIKQEVKEEKE
+559 VK
-573 IKQEVKEEVKEV
+573 V
-585 KQEINEIKE
+585 E
-594 IKKEAPKIEKRHVFG
+594 IKKEAPKIEKKHVFG
-609 ERTQKYKV
+609 EKTQKYKV
-617 KGNIIHNKDEIE
+617 KGDIIHNKDEIE

-665 GAKSSL
+665 SAKSSL
-671 VLIETD
+671 VLVETD
-677 DGKRFGGFTTSSWSG
+677 EGKRFGGFTTSSWSG
-692 DCIDKKDEDAF
+692 DCVDKKDEDAF

-708 KMKVYTNI
+708 KMKVYPNI

-748 TTFEKGLNYNTEEDY
+748 TTFEKGLNFNTQEDY